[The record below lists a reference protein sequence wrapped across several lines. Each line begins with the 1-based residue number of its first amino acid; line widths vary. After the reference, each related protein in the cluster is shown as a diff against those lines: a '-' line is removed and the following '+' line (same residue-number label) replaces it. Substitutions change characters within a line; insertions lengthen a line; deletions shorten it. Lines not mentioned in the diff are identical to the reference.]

1 MISSAE
7 HDRARAKAVLLVIS
21 MAIPGLLLAACGSAA
36 TTTSST
42 SSTSSGSSIRPI
54 TMRFASF
61 VAQNS
66 EDGLWQSYW
75 MSQVT
80 KASKGKIQFKQY
92 WGGTLVGPTD
102 MVSALTTGQIQ
113 VGMVTSSYYPGQF
126 PLTAVTDIP
135 FETTNVPAAS
145 VALTNLVYQKGPLQ
159 AEWERNGL
167 HQLFFATAPPS
178 VLGSKKPISSLS
190 DLKGL
195 KVRGLD
201 SYSDE
206 VMAAGGADPTTIAIT
221 GLYESLQTG
230 VVTAYYGVPEAFV
243 TSLKLNEVAPY
254 VIDPQLGIYA
264 ANGLSMSLTYWNS
277 LQPAV
282 QKIITTVSQ
291 EIPTYAVT
299 VNHSVDASACAALKA
314 AGDHVSVWPDGLV
327 AQLKGLIGH
336 KIYNQ
341 WLSAAEKSTPDASQF
356 YSDYQNLLTTESAKF
371 GSYTDDMVTCAAGTS

>member
-1 MISSAE
+1 LI
-7 HDRARAKAVLLVIS
+7 IS
-21 MAIPGLLLAACGSAA
+21 MAIPGLLLAAGGSPAQA
-36 TTTSST
+36 ST
-42 SSTSSGSSIRPI
+42 PSSSGSIKPI

-80 KASKGKIQFKQY
+80 KASKGKIQFKEY

-135 FETTNVPAAS
+135 FGTTNVPAAS
-145 VALTNLVYQKGPLQ
+145 VALTDLVYQKGPLQ
-159 AEWERNGL
+159 TEWARSGL

-178 VLGSKKPISSLS
+178 VLGSKNAITSLS
-190 DLKGL
+190 GLKGL

-221 GLYESLQTG
+221 SLYQSLQTG

-264 ANGLSMSLTYWNS
+264 ANGLSMSLHYWNS

-282 QKIITTVSQ
+282 QKIITTVSK
-291 EIPTYAVT
+291 EIPTYAVK

-314 AGDHVSVWPDGLV
+314 AGDHVSVWPSSLV
-327 AQLKGLIGH
+327 DKLKGLIGN
-336 KIYNQ
+336 KIYRQ
-341 WLSAAEKSTPDASQF
+341 WLSAAKKSTPDASQF
-356 YSDYQNLLTTESAKF
+356 YSDYQKLLTTESAQF
-371 GSYTDDMVTCAAGTS
+371 GSYTDDMVTCAAGKS